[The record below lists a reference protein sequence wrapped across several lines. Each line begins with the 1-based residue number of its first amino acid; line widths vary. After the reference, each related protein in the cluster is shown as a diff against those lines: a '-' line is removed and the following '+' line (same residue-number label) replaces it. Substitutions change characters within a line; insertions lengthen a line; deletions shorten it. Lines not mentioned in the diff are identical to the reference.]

1 MRENRGRLKVLI
13 DAREFIHGRSTGI
26 GRVLEGLTDALCED
40 ETARE
45 IVLAVTSDEVVP
57 LKLKNRENIK
67 TNEVPVTFFK
77 SEKALSELSNKD
89 FSLFISPYPKLPLF
103 GTHCEAV
110 HTIHDI
116 LDLTHPV
123 YRKRFRV
130 ILDRFRLKM
139 ALKRASLTWYDSS
152 WSMEETRKFVGFAG
166 KNPRVRYPGLDEKL
180 KEEGLRNEGHI
191 LGKYGLQPGYILA
204 VGNGLPHKNL
214 GILLKIADKLPRRF
228 VFVGV
233 SEENQQFWKSR
244 YPTSKIKWIEYVAEK
259 DLTTITRRS
268 FCLAQPST
276 AEGYGYPPLEAM
288 ACGVPAVVS
297 HIPVLIETTGGN
309 ALLADPGDQQEWMKA
324 FEALENKNTY
334 QNQIEKGLKWVEPLL
349 GRKGWKKHISDLEE
363 LINKRG

>member
-1 MRENRGRLKVLI
+1 MKSSSQRVLV

-26 GRVLEGLTDALCED
+26 GRVLDGLIDALSE
-40 ETARE
+40 ARIAEE
-45 IVLAVTSDEVVP
+45 IVLAITSVEAVP
-57 LKLKNRENIK
+57 RKLRNRDDIK
-67 TNEVPVTFFK
+67 TQSIPSSFLK
-77 SEKALSELSNKD
+77 SEKAISELSKQD

-103 GTHCEAV
+103 GLHCKAV

-116 LDLTHPV
+116 LDLTYPV

-166 KNPRVRYPGLDEKL
+166 KKPRVRYPGLDEKL
-180 KEEGLRNEGHI
+180 KEEGLRDEGHI

-214 GILLKIADKLPRRF
+214 GILLKIADEHSRRF

-233 SEENQQFWKSR
+233 SRKNQQFWKSR
-244 YPTSKIKWIEYVAEK
+244 YPTSKTKWIEYVAEE
-259 DLTTITRRS
+259 DMTTITRRS

-288 ACGVPAVVS
+288 TCGVPAVVS
-297 HIPVLIETTGGN
+297 NIPVLVETTGGN
-309 ALLADPGDQQEWMKA
+309 ALLADPSNQREWMKA

-334 QNQIEKGLKWVEPLL
+334 QNQIDKGLKWVDPLA
-349 GRKGWKKHISDLEE
+349 GRKGWKKHISDIAE
-363 LINKRG
+363 LLRGG